1 MPNTRAAKDAM
12 RNALRRNKIN
22 TRTKFKFK
30 EAVKKV
36 TTAISAGDAN
46 SAKENLRAAMAT
58 LDKAAKKNVIPK
70 KRAARKKSRLA
81 KAINKLEA
89 K

>member
-12 RNALRRNKIN
+12 RNSRRRNVIN

-36 TTAISAGDAN
+36 TEAISTGDAK
-46 SAKENLRAAMAT
+46 AAEEALPKAMAT

-70 KRAARKKSRLA
+70 LRASRKKSRLA
-81 KAINKLEA
+81 KAIAKLTE
-89 K
+89 